1 MKLTF
6 LGRGLFPVLLLTA
19 CSGLAPVGTL
29 TPTQVL
35 ATDTSTPTVIWFP
48 PTNTPTFFPTT
59 IVQPTQDLLPGL
71 GGLLFTDTFDQPN
84 LWNTPPSTDASAIIT
99 RNQLVLSITGQGP
112 VSLLSL
118 RSQPELADF
127 YAEVTIK
134 VSICAGKDQF
144 GMVFRAAGG
153 NNYYRFSV
161 SCDGAVRF
169 FRTYNGTNSPMGE
182 WETTGDA
189 PTGAPAEVKLG
200 VWAAGNDLRFFLN
213 DHLQLETRD
222 PVFHFGSLGL
232 FVYVNGTDPITAS
245 FSNMSV
251 YAVSYASPT
260 PSPTPTR
267 TPIPSRTP
275 SP

>member
-6 LGRGLFPVLLLTA
+6 LGRVLFLVLLLTA
-19 CSGLAPVGTL
+19 CSGLAPVPTL
-29 TPTQVL
+29 TPTQVV
-35 ATDTSTPTVIWFP
+35 ATNTVTPTVIWFP
-48 PTNTPTFFPTT
+48 PTNTPTLFPTT
-59 IVQPTQDLLPGL
+59 IAQPTVDQLPGL
-71 GGLLFTDTFDQPN
+71 GGLLFMDTFDNPK
-84 LWNTPPSTDASAIIT
+84 LWNTSTSSEASAIIT

-112 VSLLSL
+112 NSLLSL

-127 YAEVTIK
+127 YAEVTVK
-134 VSICAGKDQF
+134 VSLCVGNDQF
-144 GMVFRAAGG
+144 GMVFRAAGDD
-153 NNYYRFSV
+153 NNYRFSV

-169 FRTYNGTNSPMGE
+169 FRTYTGTNSPIGE

-200 VWAAGNDLRFFLN
+200 VWVAGNELRFFLN

-222 PVFHFGSLGL
+222 PVFHSGSVGL
-232 FVYVNGTDPITAS
+232 FVYMIGTDPITAS

-251 YAVSYASPT
+251 YSVSYVSPT